1 MSSDEG
7 FVSKDLVLFDGLR
20 SSLLGAL
27 KGTIEVKDQR

>member
-27 KGTIEVKDQR
+27 KTEPSR